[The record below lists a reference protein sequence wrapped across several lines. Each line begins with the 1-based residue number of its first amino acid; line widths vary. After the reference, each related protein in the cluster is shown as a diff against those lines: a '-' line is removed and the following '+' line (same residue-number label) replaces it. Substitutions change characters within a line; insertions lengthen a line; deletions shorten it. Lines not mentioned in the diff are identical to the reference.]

1 MKTLRITV
9 CLLFALLFVLP
20 AIAQDAARPT
30 NQSGDKWSEF
40 YYLNLPIE
48 KVYPH
53 RLGYVVVY
61 RKSGN
66 ELGRTYLPMEWFA
79 DSAGKGELIKIHSG
93 AVWPYLSVFYKSGK
107 FDHLR
112 LYVRSSFDHP
122 SWGNLPQGASIDDNF
137 KVEDLKLEF

>member
-20 AIAQDAARPT
+20 VVAQDTAGSAPKT
-30 NQSGDKWSEF
+30 GDKWSSF
-40 YYLNLPIE
+40 YYLNVMIE

-66 ELGRTYLPMEWFA
+66 DLGRTYLPMEWFSE
-79 DSAGKGELIKIHSG
+79 SAGKGELIKQTG
-93 AVWPYLSVFYKSGK
+93 GTDWPYLSVYYKEGK

-112 LYVRSSFDHP
+112 LYVRQGFTHET
-122 SWGNLPQGASIDDNF
+122 WGNLPQGTNIDDNF
-137 KVEDLKLEF
+137 KVEDLKLDF